1 MPTTSEYQPQ
11 PFIHDVPYPFFERY
25 FSDIPAD
32 KHQGILDAVASW
44 IGESEDSVQNRTE
57 ELRRLLTYG
66 SNLNDHLITVPVYPE
81 PEAAELTKETK
92 TDLTPLLPLANALAE
107 HTPKHLWYPL
117 AVLLAG
123 ISHDQLSQ
131 EAQERLACL
140 PVEMHAELVP
150 HKQGWYLCLA
160 AERLFY
166 RSFADH
172 RWVHSGPLVVK
183 GIGRLTALPTRSFVT
198 PEGAVFLEGTFYS
211 PIDAVVRH
219 SLRGSLGSLAP
230 QCTIP
235 QGKWVPLRSV
245 QPFKLPPFATYSSPE
260 KLVHALQEA
269 IDTAGSLHN
278 TMRDAIS
285 PQRQQSTYEEPMIAG
300 DLQ

>member
-1 MPTTSEYQPQ
+1 MQRSFENQPSQLSTEQ
-11 PFIHDVPYPFFERY
+11 PRDFLKFCLSH
-25 FSDIPAD
+25 IPKE
-32 KHQGILDAVASW
+32 KHQAIIDAATTW
-44 IGESEDSVQNRTE
+44 IHESQDNAKARAV
-57 ELRRLLTYG
+57 ELNTLM
-66 SNLNDHLITVPVYPE
+66 TVESGLSYELSLELSDPSLR
-81 PEAAELTKETK
+81 AELTKETK

-260 KLVHALQEA
+260 KLIHALQEA

-278 TMRDAIS
+278 TNRDAIS
-285 PQRQQSTYEEPMIAG
+285 PQLQQSTYEEPMIAG